1 MLIRKAQ
8 TSDIKEIILL
18 MKELNEFRK
27 SIISENNEWFHEK
40 INQQVIVDEKEIC
53 ESILFIAISQWKII
67 WYIQWSKHVRK
78 NHIYKDLWYI
88 DELFVSPKYRRWWVA
103 KSLLEYIQIEFKNQW
118 CDHIVTHTDS
128 ENILSQ
134 NFYENNGL
142 KPVTI
147 ELWKAI

>member
-67 WYIQWSKHVRK
+67 WYI
-78 NHIYKDLWYI
+78 
-88 DELFVSPKYRRWWVA
+88 
-103 KSLLEYIQIEFKNQW
+103 
-118 CDHIVTHTDS
+118 
-128 ENILSQ
+128 
-134 NFYENNGL
+134 
-142 KPVTI
+142 
-147 ELWKAI
+147 